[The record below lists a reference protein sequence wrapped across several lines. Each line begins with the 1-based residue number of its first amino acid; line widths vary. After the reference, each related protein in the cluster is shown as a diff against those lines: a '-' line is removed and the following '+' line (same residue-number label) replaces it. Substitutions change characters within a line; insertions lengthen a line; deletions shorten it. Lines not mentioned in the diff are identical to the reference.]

1 MSDKKQEEQ
10 KKEDEEEETLWR
22 WRDVYTRACANERR
36 SGSMTVGVKRREETG
51 LAGDRCK

>member
-10 KKEDEEEETLWR
+10 KKEDETLWR
-22 WRDVYTRACANERR
+22 DGGMCIQDACANERR